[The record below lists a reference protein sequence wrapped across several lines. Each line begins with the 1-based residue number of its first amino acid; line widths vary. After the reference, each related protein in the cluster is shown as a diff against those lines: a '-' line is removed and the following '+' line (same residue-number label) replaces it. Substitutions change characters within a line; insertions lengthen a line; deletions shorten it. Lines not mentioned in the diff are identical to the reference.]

1 MHVLRLFRLLVN
13 VIMWKSRVFLFLSI
27 ILRSKF
33 PMIRTEK
40 RRVMPTSLTVT
51 WRYGQIIDWLQRLG
65 YD

>member
-40 RRVMPTSLTVT
+40 RRVMPTSLTIT
-51 WRYGQIIDWLQRLG
+51 WRYGQFIDWLQILG